1 MEYDSKENV
10 WRVVSSCQR
19 SLGLFKS
26 LVGWRGRVFVSG
38 YAEDTHDEVYYMW
51 MPPPICGSEAEAQRG
66 ERSGKWDAID
76 RPQQYSPD
84 QYIDFELTVEV

>member
-1 MEYDSKENV
+1 M
-10 WRVVSSCQR
+10 
-19 SLGLFKS
+19 
-26 LVGWRGRVFVSG
+26 FVSG
-38 YAEDTHDEVYYMW
+38 YAEDTGVEVFYMW
-51 MPPPICGSEAEAQRG
+51 TPSPPPPICGSEAEAQRG